1 LVGLSLSV
9 VLARPMS
16 HPAKSRVRFLLL
28 TCLCFA
34 DPPCSHLFAQQGVLG
49 SIIGHVRTDHGEVPP
64 QRILVTLEYVGAPR
78 DSVYTD
84 SQGTYGFHNLSPG
97 PYSITVNDQQ
107 YETLRRD
114 VAVPA
119 TSLAPTAFL
128 DITLIPKATSKSD
141 SASSIKLPGA
151 NPNMVDARE
160 YSTNFPKSAVKEFKK
175 GQESDGAGKRDDAIR
190 HYQKAI
196 AIAPDYYFAHNN
208 LGSDYMSKSDLASAR
223 REFERVIELNQ
234 SDSAAYFNLSNVC
247 MLSGQLPDA
256 KRYLDEGMR
265 REPDSAL
272 GQFLLGSLN
281 LRLGKLPEAESA
293 LRRTIQMDPFMA
305 QARLQLVNL
314 LLKLGRKQDAL
325 SQLRDFLSSFPGSSF
340 SPHAKQLVQRL
351 EAAPLPAA
359 AIPN

>member
-1 LVGLSLSV
+1 
-9 VLARPMS
+9 MS
-16 HPAKSRVRFLLL
+16 DPVKSRVCFSLLA
-28 TCLCFA
+28 CLCLA
-34 DPPCSHLFAQQGVLG
+34 LPTRSPLFAQQVILG
-49 SIIGHVRTDHGEVPP
+49 SIIGHVRTDRGEVPP
-64 QRILVTLEYVGAPR
+64 QRILVTLEYIGAPR

-84 SQGTYGFHNLSPG
+84 GQGTYGFHNLSPG
-97 PYSITVNDQQ
+97 PYSVSVNDQQ
-107 YETLRRD
+107 FELVRLRAD
-114 VAVPA
+114 IPA
-119 TSLAPTAFL
+119 TSLAPTAFV
-128 DITLIPKATSKSD
+128 DITLTPKATSKGD
-141 SASSIKLPGA
+141 AASATKTQGS
-151 NPNMVDARE
+151 NPNLTDARE

-196 AIAPDYYFAHNN
+196 VIAPDYYFAHNN

-325 SQLRDFLSSFPGSSF
+325 SQLRDFLSSFPGNSF